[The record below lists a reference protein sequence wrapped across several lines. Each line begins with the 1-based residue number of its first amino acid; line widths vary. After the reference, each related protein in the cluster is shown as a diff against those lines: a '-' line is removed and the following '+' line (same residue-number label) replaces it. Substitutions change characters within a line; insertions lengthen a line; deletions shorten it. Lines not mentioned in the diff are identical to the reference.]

1 MDEYQNEIQY
11 YNVNGFG
18 NISNYFHNGA
28 VIIETINFKTAYIFK
43 KWLNELNDE
52 LLDIVCNSDLHNKP
66 KINIRRKELAR
77 RNRSVR
83 RKERLFENNMRN
95 NEYHR
100 KLVDNGV
107 VSKDLY
113 IKTYIN
119 EHKSR
124 RTIKH
129 TLNTDFFKY
138 ILDNFKG
145 VKIDKERIY
154 ITRKKGIDEK
164 CFYLKMNE
172 MFDNYKTDNHDLICR
187 SLCSYYGFI
196 LADKY
201 FVINNYY
208 SKSKKEIFKII
219 KAYEEASKTLK
230 DRRKEKIERLQL
242 NMN

>member
-43 KWLNELNDE
+43 KWLKELNDE

-66 KINIRRKELAR
+66 KVNIRRKELAR

-145 VKIDKERIY
+145 VEISKDGIFIIRNKEID
-154 ITRKKGIDEK
+154 DEHI
-164 CFYLKMNE
+164 FLTMNE
-172 MFDNYKTDNHDLICR
+172 ILGYFETDDYELIENLFLRNYDIRITDKHFNVGFYGCSIEQQNFDIINAYK
-187 SLCSYYGFI
+187 
-196 LADKY
+196 
-201 FVINNYY
+201 
-208 SKSKKEIFKII
+208 
-219 KAYEEASKTLK
+219 EASKTLK
-230 DRRKEKIERLQL
+230 DRRKEKLENLKL
-242 NMN
+242 LE